1 MGSKRAPQAC
11 AIEKDFSLKME
22 TTGIVEG
29 CQEAATELGRNEEQ
43 HVSRHRGKNKTNGVE

>member
-43 HVSRHRGKNKTNGVE
+43 HVSRHRGKNKKKGVE